1 VVLQQFE
8 GIANS
13 LTHLFGSK
21 VEGSKDE
28 SRDNLLITFVLLGEG
43 LHSYHHQNATVAVNQ
58 PSKFDAFG
66 HLIMLCERLGLVW
79 DLRKGKPASLAPAV
93 PSPQV
98 GLQGAATI

>member
-1 VVLQQFE
+1 VFE

-21 VEGSKDE
+21 VEGSQDE

-43 LHSYHHQNATVAVNQ
+43 LHSYHHQNATVAVNH

-66 HLIMLCERLGLVW
+66 HMIMFCERLGLAW
-79 DLRKGKPASLAPAV
+79 GLRKGQPMNTAPAT
-93 PSPQV
+93 PSQQA
-98 GLQGAATI
+98 GLQGAVTI